1 MATIQEPA
9 RKAPWP
15 PAPTTDQQPV
25 PYQVGQ
31 KEGETF
37 ASIAK
42 DHGLDAKELI
52 RFNFG
57 TLKSAEIN
65 WYLVNYVQCPRP
77 SRGQKYV
84 HFRGATYDAAKKSGM
99 IFLPTGAPQP
109 QGNGFGNKVVELYN
123 ALSNSEKYP
132 NGLCYQIAYNRVKAA
147 AIQVGVALPS
157 LSSRTSFGR
166 LWGSFINTKT
176 NSWFNLPEKYRGKG
190 AAGAMAYAK
199 LGTLVEQQG
208 IWAGNLKPGAVI
220 QTWSTKS
227 NYELVRD
234 NKRPRG
240 IGHSFIFLRY
250 STSGGNIVGMHIA
263 DQGYQGRNVLSRG
276 HWGYWVGANLVKGG

>member
-15 PAPTTDQQPV
+15 PIAATGKQPV
-25 PYQVGQ
+25 PYPVGQ

-37 ASIAK
+37 GTIAK

-84 HFRGATYDAAKKSGM
+84 HFRGAKYDAANKTGM
-99 IFLPTGAPQP
+99 IFLPGAESQP
-109 QGNGFGNKVVELYN
+109 QDNVFGNKVVELYN
-123 ALSNSEKYP
+123 NLSESEKYP
-132 NGLCYQIAYNRVKAA
+132 NGLCYQVAYNRVKAA
-147 AIQVGVALPS
+147 ANQVGVALPP
-157 LSSRTSFGR
+157 LSSRNSFGR

-190 AAGAMAYAK
+190 AAGAMAFAK
-199 LGTLVEQQG
+199 LGTLVDQNG

-234 NKRPRG
+234 NQRPRG

-250 STSGGNIVGMHIA
+250 STSGSTIDGMHIA
-263 DQGYQGRNVLSRG
+263 DQGYQGRRVLARG
-276 HWGYWVGANLVKGG
+276 KWGWWVGANLVQGG